1 MTNLRKKIYKL
12 FSINFIKKSLSPLV
26 CKITKRPDYFNEIYF
41 WYSHLA
47 KKDKQSYSNILL
59 DPQRR
64 KELFPGKLLPYI
76 ERIRTEEGC
85 CPKLFEIGSGPTSSL
100 AWGVDHKL
108 FQIVAIDPLA
118 DKYCALMEKHNYS
131 YPIKP
136 IKCKGEEVLKLFPR
150 ESFDIIYSRNA
161 LDHAESPQECID
173 NAYNL
178 LKQRGIIFLEG
189 AIKEGTHQKW
199 LGLHQHDL
207 LPRDG
212 QLLHYNKDGILTN
225 LTRDLKLKCVYQE
238 KKGNSPG
245 DWYTIIFQ
253 KT

>member
-1 MTNLRKKIYKL
+1 MK
-12 FSINFIKKSLSPLV
+12 
-26 CKITKRPDYFNEIYF
+26 
-41 WYSHLA
+41 
-47 KKDKQSYSNILL
+47 
-59 DPQRR
+59 
-64 KELFPGKLLPYI
+64 
-76 ERIRTEEGC
+76 
-85 CPKLFEIGSGPTSSL
+85 
-100 AWGVDHKL
+100 
-108 FQIVAIDPLA
+108 
-118 DKYCALMEKHNYS
+118 KHNYS
-131 YPIKP
+131 YPVKP
-136 IKCKGEEVLKLFPR
+136 IKCKGEEVSKLFPR

-238 KKGNSPG
+238 KKGTSPG